1 MQENPNPR
9 PPEEPS
15 PGQPEAGRK
24 RAFFPRIFRV
34 CPCHIDP
41 QRPSFLGQRPCCAPL
56 APDPVSAPP
65 ANNRP
70 VSSSSSVSAE
80 EKRAACRTASARGS
94 GGGNSP
100 LFTEGAESPDEVYDV
115 YVQTLP
121 KEEQDR
127 LRQGIA
133 VGSEEELAGRL
144 EDYTS

>member
-1 MQENPNPR
+1 MY
-9 PPEEPS
+9 
-15 PGQPEAGRK
+15 K
-24 RAFFPRIFRV
+24 RQILILSGLLFWGSALL
-34 CPCHIDP
+34 
-41 QRPSFLGQRPCCAPL
+41 RPSG
-56 APDPVSAPP
+56 PDPVSAPP

-80 EKRAACRTASARGS
+80 ESAPPAARRLLGIWEGKLA
-94 GGGNSP
+94 
-100 LFTEGAESPDEVYDV
+100 LFTEGRESPDEVYDV

-133 VGSEEELAGRL
+133 VGSEEELAGWL